1 MTPIQPSE
9 NLSEQPTEKL
19 FDGQEQ
25 DGNPVETYASWQQDL
40 LKGFLW
46 AVLILVS
53 ILFYTGTA
61 SHFVYV
67 DF

>member
-1 MTPIQPSE
+1 VTREGLGIKPQRNSP
-9 NLSEQPTEKL
+9 
-19 FDGQEQ
+19 
-25 DGNPVETYASWQQDL
+25 WQQDV
-40 LKGFLW
+40 LKGILW

-53 ILFYTGTA
+53 ILFFTDGS